1 MPETITGTGRNLV
14 AKQVVSEITAIAIG
28 TGTTDPTE
36 SDTSLESPEFQADI
50 TANSASASVTGE
62 TGEFQVS
69 LRVIGG
75 STVPADTELTE
86 LGVFT
91 DDGLIY
97 REVTDPRSVG
107 AGQSIQIET
116 ELTVLSGN

>member
-1 MPETITGTGRNLV
+1 MPETITGTGRDLV
-14 AKQVVSEITAIAIG
+14 AEQVVSEITAIAIG
-28 TGTTDPTE
+28 TGTTTPTE
-36 SDTSLESPEFQADI
+36 SDTSLESPEFQAGV
-50 TANSASASVTGE
+50 TANTASASVTGE
-62 TGEFQVS
+62 TGRFQVS
-69 LRVIGG
+69 LRVVGG

-97 REVTDPRSVG
+97 REVKDPRSVG

-116 ELTVLSGN
+116 ELQVLAGN